1 LFSGKPFRYDFA
13 WLASGRLYFAHAGG
27 GDTARSYVEGLG
39 KSEFLGDKRTQQAV
53 ILNIMV
59 IGEAATKLSDELP
72 GFVAK
77 YPQVEWK
84 SMRGMRNRL
93 AHGYFDIN
101 LDIVWETVKQALPV
115 LESQLRQ
122 IQQSL

>member
-1 LFSGKPFRYDFA
+1 MTPGELRQTDYISHMLEA
-13 WLASGRLYFAHAGG
+13 AILAQ
-27 GDTARSYVEGLG
+27 SYVDGIN
-39 KSEFLGDKRTQQAV
+39 KTDFLHDKKTQQAV

-59 IGEAATKLSDELP
+59 IGEAATKLADEYP
-72 GFVAK
+72 EFVAK
-77 YPQVEWK
+77 FPQVQWK

-101 LDIVWETVKQALPV
+101 LDVVWETVRQALPE

-122 IQQSL
+122 IQKSL

>member
-1 LFSGKPFRYDFA
+1 MTFRGLRQADYVFHMLEA
-13 WLASGRLYFAHAGG
+13 AALAQ
-27 GDTARSYVEGLG
+27 SYVEGL
-39 KSEFLGDKRTQQAV
+39 EQADFLEDKKTQQAV

-59 IGEAATKLSDELP
+59 IGEAATKLADEYP
-72 GFVAK
+72 EFVARF
-77 YPQVEWK
+77 PLVEWK

-93 AHGYFDIN
+93 AHGYFDVN
-101 LDIVWETVKQALPV
+101 LEIVWETVKQALPV

>member
-1 LFSGKPFRYDFA
+1 MTRQELRHADYIAHMLEASA
-13 WLASGRLYFAHAGG
+13 LAQ
-27 GDTARSYVEGLG
+27 SYVEGMS
-39 KSEFLGDKRTQQAV
+39 KADFLHDKRTQQAV

-59 IGEAATKLSDELP
+59 IGEAATKLADEHP

-77 YPQVEWK
+77 YPQAPWK

-101 LDIVWETVKQALPV
+101 LDVAWETVRQALPE
-115 LESQLRQ
+115 LENKLRQ
-122 IQQSL
+122 IEQAL

>member
-1 LFSGKPFRYDFA
+1 MTSHGLRQADYISHMLEA
-13 WLASGRLYFAHAGG
+13 VTL
-27 GDTARSYVEGLG
+27 ARSYVVGLG
-39 KSEFLGDKRTQQAV
+39 KADFLGDKRTQQAV

-59 IGEAATKLSDELP
+59 IGEAATKLSDEYP
-72 GFVAK
+72 EIVAK
-77 YPQVEWK
+77 FPQVEWK

-101 LDIVWETVKQALPV
+101 LDIVWETVRQALPV

>member
-1 LFSGKPFRYDFA
+1 MTQRELRHADYLSHMLEA
-13 WLASGRLYFAHAGG
+13 ILLAQ
-27 GDTARSYVEGLG
+27 SYVEGIS
-39 KSEFLGDKRTQQAV
+39 KADFLRDKRTQQAV

-59 IGEAATKLSDELP
+59 IGEAATKLADEYP
-72 GFVAK
+72 DFVAK
-77 YPQVEWK
+77 FPQVQWK

-101 LDIVWETVKQALPV
+101 LDVVWETVRQALPE

-122 IQQSL
+122 IQQAL

>member
-1 LFSGKPFRYDFA
+1 M
-13 WLASGRLYFAHAGG
+13 
-27 GDTARSYVEGLG
+27 EGLG